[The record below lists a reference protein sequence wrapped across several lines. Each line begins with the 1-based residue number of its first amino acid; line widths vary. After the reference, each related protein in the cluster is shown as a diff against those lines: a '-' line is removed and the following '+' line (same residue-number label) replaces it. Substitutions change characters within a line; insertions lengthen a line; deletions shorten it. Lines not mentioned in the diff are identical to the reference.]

1 MCPEGH
7 PESYVSSD
15 LNVRIL
21 ELLSK
26 GGSLKA
32 LDIAARLGV
41 ARAEVNAALY
51 GPLRAK
57 VAKLPGHRWVIAGG
71 AEGPKSEERA
81 KPNRYAGLFR
91 YYLDCLASDAGV
103 GVSVFAESRY
113 DLDYAMLPSMP
124 LDSSPDVEW
133 TAADGIDRLL
143 ARQRREAKTKTLWL
157 GWPLA
162 WRQARSRT
170 GWSGTF
176 VEPVLLWP
184 LDVDAE
190 TPSFINEPVLNMK
203 LLERLAGD
211 ANPLEEAAE
220 LSEILGIDTAED
232 LDSADVGA
240 QLAAMRPDWP
250 WAEALDP
257 DALSV
262 DGPELD
268 DRQLAIFNRA
278 AILLADR
285 EPYTVGL
292 ETELR
297 NLQTVSDEAIERSAL
312 GVMIAGA
319 TSATEPFSQPILE
332 AAPLNAEQRDAI
344 RSALSAPLTVITGP
358 PGTGKSQVVT
368 AIIVNAAYHGLK
380 VLFASKNNKAVDV
393 VEERVNGLTTRPVL
407 MRLGGRTPREGTAD
421 QLAAI
426 LSVRSNASERAAA
439 DKARQEVA
447 RIGTALAGLDS
458 RIERLRLARNLTDVA
473 EQKAETARQLLGE
486 EKFAE
491 LADFDTAEAEQVVQA
506 LVEAA
511 GRADRSNQGLF
522 VRLFW
527 PMFRKDRFERLS
539 VAAAGA
545 NALAERL
552 GLPSCPEDR
561 AIFSR
566 WCEALRPS
574 LDAAAVARD
583 YHVSRSE
590 LLALGDPAD
599 VTRERVDR
607 LAELS
612 EASHAAWE
620 GWLASIGERLSPAER
635 KALGDYIALL
645 RTIAN
650 TQEGGGQI
658 SREIWSRYYRLA
670 AQVANVMPGWA
681 VTSLSAKGR
690 VPFESGLFDLI
701 VVDEASQCDI
711 ASVLPLLFRAKR
723 AVIIGDPQQLRH
735 ISRLTADK
743 DQAFMVR
750 HGVLDDPGAGWSYR
764 AVSLFELAQS
774 RVPADSVI
782 TLRDHHRSHEAI
794 IRFSNQQFY
803 GGNLRVATDYSLLRR
818 HGQPALR
825 WIDVKGM
832 VIRPADGGAVNDKEA
847 AAVVSELRRLAIE
860 QRYPGSIGVVT
871 PFRAQARR
879 IRDLV
884 SRDDVLATILAARE
898 FLSDT
903 AHKFQGDE
911 RDLMIFSP
919 VVSGG
924 VPATALGF
932 LRRSGHLFNVAITRG
947 RASVV
952 TIGDKATCARSG
964 VTYLEEFVTYCDNW
978 ENDLEIEQL
987 RQTREPTLS
996 PSYPAVGRPELISD
1010 WEHVFYE
1017 LLVRAGIP
1025 SVPQYDFDQYIL
1037 DFAIFSEDGRKLD
1050 VEIDGERYHREWNG
1064 EHVRRDQLRDMRLME
1079 MGWDVRRFWVYQI
1092 RDEPRQ
1098 CIGEIKAW
1106 LNTQPSKS
1114 TAHSTVPLTH
1124 E

>member
-1 MCPEGH
+1 MT
-7 PESYVSSD
+7 
-15 LNVRIL
+15 
-21 ELLSK
+21 
-26 GGSLKA
+26 
-32 LDIAARLGV
+32 
-41 ARAEVNAALY
+41 
-51 GPLRAK
+51 
-57 VAKLPGHRWVIAGG
+57 KLPGHRWALAGG
-71 AEGPKSEERA
+71 AQGPKPEETA
-81 KPNRYAGLFR
+81 KPNRYAALFR

-113 DLDYAMLPSMP
+113 DLDYALLPSMP
-124 LDSSPDVEW
+124 LDASPEIEW
-133 TAADGIDRLL
+133 AAAEGVDRLL
-143 ARQRREAKTKTLWL
+143 GRQRREAKTKTLWL

-170 GWSGTF
+170 GWTGAF

-190 TPSFINEPVLNMK
+190 MPTFFNEPVLNMK
-203 LLERLAGD
+203 LLERFAGD
-211 ANPLEEAAE
+211 TNPLEEAAE

-232 LDSADVGA
+232 LDPADLGA
-240 QLAAMRPDWP
+240 QLASVRPDWP
-250 WAEALDP
+250 WAESPDP
-257 DALSV
+257 DALSTTS
-262 DGPELD
+262 PEFD
-268 DRQLAIFNRA
+268 DRQIAIFNRA
-278 AILLADR
+278 AIVLADR
-285 EPYTVGL
+285 EPFTVGL

-297 NLQTVSDEAIERSAL
+297 NLQAVLDKAIEQSAL

-319 TSATEPFSQPILE
+319 PSAAEPFAQPILE

-344 RSALSAPLTVITGP
+344 RSALSSPLTVITGP

-393 VEERVNGLTTRPVL
+393 VEERVNGLATRPVL

-421 QLAAI
+421 QLASI
-426 LSVRSNASERAAA
+426 LSVRSNATERAVAE
-439 DKARQEVA
+439 KARQEVA
-447 RIGTALAGLDS
+447 RIGTALADLDS
-458 RIERLRLARNLTDVA
+458 RIERLRIARNLTDAA
-473 EQKAETARQLLGE
+473 EQRAEAARQLLGE
-486 EKFAE
+486 EKFAD
-491 LADFDTAEAEQVVQA
+491 LTAFDIAGAEQVVQA

-511 GRADRSNQGLF
+511 GRADRSRQGLF
-522 VRLFW
+522 VRLLWSIFQ
-527 PMFRKDRFERLS
+527 KDRLARFAS
-539 VAAAGA
+539 AAFGA

-552 GLPSCPEDR
+552 GVMPCPDDPG
-561 AIFSR
+561 ISSH
-566 WCEALRPS
+566 WCEALQPR
-574 LDAAAVARD
+574 LDAAAAASE
-583 YHVSRSE
+583 YHALRAE

-599 VTRERVDR
+599 LTRERVDR
-607 LAELS
+607 LADLS
-612 EASHAAWE
+612 NASHAAWE
-620 GWLASIGERLSPAER
+620 GWLASMGERLSSAER

-690 VPFESGLFDLI
+690 VPFESALFDLV

-764 AVSLFELAQS
+764 AVSLYELGQS
-774 RVPADSVI
+774 RVPADSVV

-803 GGNLRVATDYSLLRR
+803 GGGLRVATDYSLLHR

-825 WIDVKGM
+825 WIDVKGK
-832 VIRPADGGAVNDKEA
+832 VVRPTDGGAVNDKEA
-847 AAVVSELRRLAIE
+847 TAVVDELRRLAIE

-884 SRDDVLATILAARE
+884 SRDGVLATILAARE

-924 VPATALGF
+924 VSEGALGF

-952 TIGDKATCARSG
+952 TVGDKAACAQSD
-964 VTYLEEFVTYCDNW
+964 VTYLKQFVTYCDSW
-978 ENDLEIEQL
+978 ESALEIEQ
-987 RQTREPTLS
+987 RGQTREPTAS
-996 PSYPAVGRPELISD
+996 PIYPTVGRPELVSD

-1017 LLVRAGIP
+1017 MLVRAGIP

-1037 DFAIFSEDGRKLD
+1037 DFAIISQDGRRLD
-1050 VEIDGERYHREWNG
+1050 VEIDGERYHRDWNG

-1079 MGWDVRRFWVYQI
+1079 MGWDVRRFWVYEV
-1092 RDEPRQ
+1092 RDEPGR
-1098 CIGEIKAW
+1098 CIDVIETW
-1106 LNTQPSKS
+1106 MN
-1114 TAHSTVPLTH
+1114 
-1124 E
+1124 